1 MTPAIA
7 SEQQPANRK
16 SRLHRL
22 NPGWFVAL
30 LPLSLTLFFAGLI
43 GRVAAG
49 EVITVSSPWV
59 PSLGVNLSFY
69 IDGLSLVFALLI
81 SGIGT
86 LVIIYA
92 GGYLAGHPQLGRFYI
107 YLLLFMTAMLGLVLS
122 GNIIALFVF

>member
-49 EVITVSSPWV
+49 EVITFSSGTWWIVDRTSSHPHAIPK
-59 PSLGVNLSFY
+59 PSTMVLP
-69 IDGLSLVFALLI
+69 
-81 SGIGT
+81 GT
-86 LVIIYA
+86 RA
-92 GGYLAGHPQLGRFYI
+92 R
-107 YLLLFMTAMLGLVLS
+107 
-122 GNIIALFVF
+122 